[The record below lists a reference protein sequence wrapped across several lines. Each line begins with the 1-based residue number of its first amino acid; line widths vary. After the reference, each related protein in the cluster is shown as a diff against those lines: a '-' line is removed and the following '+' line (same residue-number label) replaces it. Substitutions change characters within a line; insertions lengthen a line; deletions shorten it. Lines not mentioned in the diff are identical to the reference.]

1 MVRGQRCHETLSTRP
16 NVVATSSPITEVGL
30 AARQSDAPRVQ
41 LIVLPGCHI
50 DTPAQTRRMEKN
62 VADSTQTR
70 MQRLGYRAPAD
81 EPEPDQLVLAEYVSG
96 GRVAVITLNRPHADN
111 AVTTELAA
119 QLIEVLET
127 IAARPSVR
135 VAILTGAGV
144 RAFSVG
150 GDLYERKEMT
160 KEEWLRQRQVFDRVL
175 YNLRQLRRPI
185 FTAVNGMAYGG
196 GCEMAISTDFIIA
209 SEDACFGQPEAMVG
223 LSAGGGSPVFLPRF
237 LPPGMAM
244 QMLMTGE
251 PITAQE
257 ARRLGMVNSVHPRDE
272 LMSAALDIAE
282 KIANNSPTAVQAV
295 KRAVQNGQG
304 EPVEQAIAI
313 MMDEHWRSVVHTDRV
328 QGILAFTNGEEPE
341 YPDPDF

>member
-1 MVRGQRCHETLSTRP
+1 MSDD
-16 NVVATSSPITEVGL
+16 NV
-30 AARQSDAPRVQ
+30 
-41 LIVLPGCHI
+41 
-50 DTPAQTRRMEKN
+50 
-62 VADSTQTR
+62 TR
-70 MQRLGYRAPAD
+70 MQRLGYRKPEDVA
-81 EPEPDQLVLAEYVSG
+81 EPEQLVLVEYVSE
-96 GRVAVITLNRPHADN
+96 GRVAIITLNRPHADN
-111 AVTTELAA
+111 AITTELAA

-135 VAILTGAGV
+135 VAILTGAGD

-150 GDLYERKEMT
+150 GDLYQRKQMT

-185 FTAVNGMAYGG
+185 FTAVHGMAYGG

-209 SEDACFGQPEAMVG
+209 SEDALFGQPEAMVG
-223 LSAGGGSPVFLPRF
+223 LSAGGGSPVFLPRV
-237 LPPGMAM
+237 LPPGKAM

-257 ARRLGMVNSVHPRDE
+257 AHRLGMVNEVHPKAE
-272 LMSAALDIAE
+272 LMAAALSIAE
-282 KIANNSPTAVQAV
+282 KIADNSPTAVQSV

-313 MMDEHWRSVVHTDRV
+313 MMDEHWRSVVHPDRV
-328 QGILAFTNGEEPE
+328 EGILAFTEGREPIF
-341 YPDPDF
+341 PNPDF

>member
-1 MVRGQRCHETLSTRP
+1 
-16 NVVATSSPITEVGL
+16 
-30 AARQSDAPRVQ
+30 
-41 LIVLPGCHI
+41 
-50 DTPAQTRRMEKN
+50 
-62 VADSTQTR
+62 
-70 MQRLGYRAPAD
+70 MQRLGYRKPDDVA
-81 EPEPDQLVLAEYVSG
+81 EPEQLVLVEYVSG
-96 GRVAVITLNRPHADN
+96 GRVAIITLNRPHADN
-111 AVTTELAA
+111 AITTELAA
-119 QLIEVLET
+119 QLIEILDT

-135 VAILTGAGV
+135 VAILTGSGD

-150 GDLYERKEMT
+150 GDLYQRKQMT
-160 KEEWLRQRQVFDRVL
+160 KEQWLRQRQVFDRVL
-175 YNLRQLRRPI
+175 YDLRRLRRPI

-209 SEDACFGQPEAMVG
+209 SDEARFGQPEAMVG
-223 LSAGGGSPVFLPRF
+223 LSAGGGSPVFLPRV

-257 ARRLGMVNSVHPRDE
+257 AYRLGMVNEVHPKAE
-272 LMSAALDIAE
+272 LMSAALSIAE
-282 KIANNSPTAVQAV
+282 KIANNSPTAVQSV

-328 QGILAFTNGEEPE
+328 QGILAFTEGREPV

>member
-1 MVRGQRCHETLSTRP
+1 MTDNANTKMRKIGYRP
-16 NVVATSSPITEVGL
+16 PE
-30 AARQSDAPRVQ
+30 
-41 LIVLPGCHI
+41 
-50 DTPAQTRRMEKN
+50 N
-62 VADSTQTR
+62 VA
-70 MQRLGYRAPAD
+70 
-81 EPEPDQLVLAEYVSG
+81 EPDQLVLVEYVSG
-96 GRVAVITLNRPHADN
+96 GRVAIITLNRPHADN

-119 QLIEVLET
+119 QLIEVLDT

-135 VAILTGAGV
+135 VAILTGAGD

-150 GDLYERKEMT
+150 GDLYQRKSMT

-185 FTAVNGMAYGG
+185 FTAVHGMAYGG

-209 SEDACFGQPEAMVG
+209 SEDARFGQPEAMVG
-223 LSAGGGSPVFLPRF
+223 LSAGGGSPVFLPRV
-237 LPPGMAM
+237 LPPGKAM

-257 ARRLGMVNSVHPRDE
+257 AHRLGMVNEVHPKAE
-272 LMSAALDIAE
+272 LMAAALSIAE
-282 KIANNSPTAVQAV
+282 KIADNSPTAVQSV

-313 MMDEHWRSVVHTDRV
+313 MMDEHWRSVVHPDRV
-328 QGILAFTNGEEPE
+328 EGILAFTEGREPVF
-341 YPDPDF
+341 PDPDF